1 MEIRLQ
7 HARKDPWSGFMKYN
21 SSCFTGI
28 CAPLSRAG
36 NRLTGLEPED
46 ERRLEKA
53 LGYPEG
59 HLARTSRFWVTYTVR
74 VPKEGLILDTD
85 VPEHEMMY
93 KLAMANPRVA
103 KNMGMI
109 NPSTDFVIINR
120 EAEAEESN
128 KRNKTKREAMAC
140 FTKMSPNEIKQALRI
155 YGFSSDNVSPDVAEQ
170 KLFDHVEAN
179 PSKFLTLWV
188 NNANRDT
195 QALLEQAIAKNVIRK
210 QRNVYYYGTDVI
222 GRSLDD
228 AIASLD
234 DKNNQDVR
242 IAIMQETESK

>member
-36 NRLTGLEPED
+36 NRLTGLTTED
-46 ERRLEKA
+46 ERRLEIA

-59 HLARTSRFWVTYTVR
+59 HLARTSRFWVTYVVR
-74 VPKEGLILDTD
+74 VPKEGLTLDTEI
-85 VPEHEMMY
+85 PEHEMMY
-93 KLAMANPRVA
+93 KLALANPRVA
-103 KNMGMI
+103 KNMSLI

-120 EAEAEESN
+120 EAEAEDAN
-128 KRNKTKREAMAC
+128 KRNKTKREAMAA
-140 FTKMSPNEIKQALRI
+140 FTKMSPNEMKQALRL
-155 YGFSSDNVSPDVAEQ
+155 YGFSSDNVSSDVVEQ
-170 KLFDHVEAN
+170 KLFDYVESD
-179 PSKFLTLWV
+179 PVRFLNLWV
-188 NNANRDT
+188 NNKNRDT
-195 QALLEQAIAKNVIRK
+195 QSFIEQAIAKNIIRK

-228 AIASLD
+228 TVSMLD
-234 DKNNQDVR
+234 DKNNQDIR
-242 IAIMQETESK
+242 IAIMQELESK